1 MGMTGSPAWHTLRG
15 MSWLSRF
22 GTAVSTVGLGLAL
35 PLLAPSDAAASVSI
49 AVGFDQLVKD
59 ADSVVLVT
67 AGDGQSA
74 WEDGRIV
81 TYTKVH
87 VDQGVAG
94 DLGAGSDT
102 YVRTLGGVVGK
113 IGQLVDGEAVLQKD
127 KPSLL
132 FLRKF
137 KTGSFEV
144 SARGQGQYPV
154 VLDEKTKARKLMR
167 SHSAGMILPPKPVQP
182 PASGVQTQS
191 VTVDPNAKASTTT
204 IKLAHELLHERP
216 LDDGARE
223 ISTAWTRLHAPAPN
237 ANQSTPK

>member
-1 MGMTGSPAWHTLRG
+1 
-15 MSWLSRF
+15 MSWLHRF
-22 GTAVSTVGLGLAL
+22 GTVAFLAALAL
-35 PLLAPSDAAASVSI
+35 PLAPSDAAASVSI
-49 AVGFDQLVKD
+49 AVSFDQLVKD
-59 ADSVVLVT
+59 ADSVAVIT
-67 AGDGQSA
+67 AGEGSA
-74 WEDGRIV
+74 VWEDGRIV

-94 DLGAGSDT
+94 ELAAGNDT

-113 IGQLVDGEAVLQKD
+113 IGQMVDGEPVLQKD

-154 VLDEKTKARKLMR
+154 VVDEKTKARKIIR
-167 SHSAGMILPPKPVQP
+167 SNSAGVILPPKPVQT

-191 VTVDPNAKASTTT
+191 VTPEQQRISMSN
-204 IKLAHELLHERP
+204 IKLAHETLHDRTV
-216 LDDGARE
+216 DDSVKE
-223 ISTAWTRLHAPAPN
+223 IATAWKRLHAPAAN
-237 ANQSTPK
+237 ATQSTTTTK